1 MHNYFG
7 GCYDNG
13 FAGNR
18 KTAFIEKKIY
28 ERIEQAIING
38 ELKPGEKIIESQL
51 AQEMGISRTPV
62 REALRLLESKGYVS
76 QSEKGGVNVT
86 EISKENIKEWSEI
99 KNVLNELAIKK
110 AAENITEEQLEELEK
125 VLLKMKSA
133 VEEDNEIE
141 ISQGNA
147 EFHSLIYKASQNNLI
162 ISIGKEYQNYTFRLR
177 KYLAKLENRRKKAY
191 KEHEKIYEALK
202 EKNKEK
208 AVQEMKRHSQNM
220 QTALIEHSD
229 KINK

>member
-1 MHNYFG
+1 MIM
-7 GCYDNG
+7 DLQE
-13 FAGNR
+13 
-18 KTAFIEKKIY
+18 IEKQPLLRKKIY

-76 QSEKGGVNVT
+76 QSEKGGVKVT

-133 VEEDNEIE
+133 VEKDNEIE

>member
-1 MHNYFG
+1 
-7 GCYDNG
+7 
-13 FAGNR
+13 
-18 KTAFIEKKIY
+18 
-28 ERIEQAIING
+28 
-38 ELKPGEKIIESQL
+38 
-51 AQEMGISRTPV
+51 
-62 REALRLLESKGYVS
+62 
-76 QSEKGGVNVT
+76 
-86 EISKENIKEWSEI
+86 
-99 KNVLNELAIKK
+99 
-110 AAENITEEQLEELEK
+110 
-125 VLLKMKSA
+125 MKSA
-133 VEEDNEIE
+133 VEKDNEIE

-162 ISIGKEYQNYTFRLR
+162 IFIGKEYQNYTFRLR